1 MVYIHRQ
8 VDANWYE
15 GEHHGRAGIF
25 PTSYVEV
32 CVRLYVSCV
41 HMLCNVVIVDP
52 HSSGSPSI
60 LEQIIPP
67 TEKPVPIKSPSVQVL
82 EYGEAVALFN
92 FNADLPVELSFRK
105 VPVPEYS
112 YYYNDHQT
120 TIIIIIM
127 TLFTCSSAL

>member
-1 MVYIHRQ
+1 MLTSDLCFPRELTLQKGDVVYIHRQ

-32 CVRLYVSCV
+32 CVRVPMFAVGNFIIITLPLV
-41 HMLCNVVIVDP
+41 HF
-52 HSSGSPSI
+52 

-67 TEKPVPIKSPSVQVL
+67 TEKPVPIKTPSVQVL
-82 EYGEAVALFN
+82 EYGEAVALFS

-105 VPVPEYS
+105 VPS
-112 YYYNDHQT
+112 YQ
-120 TIIIIIM
+120 
-127 TLFTCSSAL
+127 